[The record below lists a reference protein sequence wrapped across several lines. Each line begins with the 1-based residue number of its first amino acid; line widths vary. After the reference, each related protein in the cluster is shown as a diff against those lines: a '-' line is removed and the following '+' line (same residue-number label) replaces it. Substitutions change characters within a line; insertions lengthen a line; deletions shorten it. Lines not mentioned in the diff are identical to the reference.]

1 MRAKLRACVECG
13 RHIRVVEGGCPF
25 CGAALP
31 ASFAEPPARGRPMG
45 VLGRAA
51 VVMVGAAAAASGSS
65 LAGCSAGVSGGG
77 DAGDNTPPISAA
89 DAYGLPAE
97 AGFYDHLSA
106 GDVYGIPVD
115 RDAEAGIS
123 FGDAYGLPADG
134 GRE

>member
-13 RHIRVVEGGCPF
+13 RHIRIVEGGCPF

-51 VVMVGAAAAASGSS
+51 VVMVGAAAAASATS

-77 DAGDNTPPISAA
+77 DGRDLPPISAA

-97 AGFYDHLSA
+97 AGFYDHVSSA
-106 GDVYGIPVD
+106 DAYGLPPD

-134 GRE
+134 GRD